1 MFNNLKLG
9 IRLGIGFGV
18 LILGMVIIAGF
29 GILEIWQFN
38 SQVSRVVNIYTPAQ
52 GFLLNADRDLQQ
64 ALVAE
69 RSMLMLPVGSE
80 GFLVQQT
87 AHSENI
93 QQARERV
100 EKYASLVTSERSNEL
115 VTTYRQYQTE
125 WSETTNNLVDQLI
138 NSSDNFTRQALI
150 KQSLGEVD
158 EEFNTM
164 RTVIDE
170 IGNLLTERIL
180 QEEKEAKA
188 AYIQAITLISIAGLI
203 AVVIAVILALRIIQ
217 GILKE
222 LGGEPR
228 YAAEIT
234 RQIAAGEL
242 DMSIQL
248 KDDDHDSL
256 LAALKVVSDKIKLL
270 ISEMNH
276 MSREHDKGNIDVTIN
291 ASKFGGAYKTMAE
304 GLNKMV
310 QGHIID
316 QRKAM
321 SCIEAFG
328 AGSMDAVLEKFPGK
342 KVFINTTIEQV
353 RANIKALIED
363 TNRLVNAAVAGEL
376 DVRADLKVHHGDF
389 RHIVEGLNGVMEA
402 FTQPISE
409 ITQTMQAIESGD
421 LTQSLDASRFH
432 GRLLDLRNAINATI
446 SQLAQT
452 IQEVR
457 SSADALNNAS
467 VSINSTSQS
476 LSSSA
481 SEQASSVEET
491 SASVEQ
497 ISASIE
503 QNASNAKTTN
513 EITDRLMKEAE
524 KGGQAVQQTITAM
537 RGIAEKVSLIDVI
550 AYQTNLLALNATIEA
565 ARAGN
570 HGRGFA
576 VVAGEV
582 RRLAEQSQAAA
593 QEIGDAAQSSVD
605 LSEMAGQLF
614 EDIIPTIRQTSELV
628 RDVSVASSQQATGAR
643 QINITME
650 QLSRITE
657 ENASASEELAA
668 AAEEMNG
675 QSQYLRQLMSF
686 FKMPAA

>member
-1 MFNNLKLG
+1 MFNNLRLG
-9 IRLGIGFGV
+9 TRLGIGFGV
-18 LILGMVIIAGF
+18 LTLGMVIIAGF
-29 GILEIWQFN
+29 GILEMWHFN
-38 SQVSRVVNIYTPAQ
+38 SQVSRVVNTYTPAQ

-69 RSMLMLPVGSE
+69 RSMLVLPAGSE
-80 GFLVQQT
+80 DFLAQQT

-93 QQARERV
+93 QQAHDRV
-100 EKYASLVTSERSNEL
+100 EKYANLVTSERSNEL
-115 VTTYRQYQTE
+115 VAKYRQYQSQ
-125 WSETTNNLVDQLI
+125 WSETSSNLVDQLAA
-138 NSSDNFTRQALI
+138 SSDNFTRQVLI
-150 KQSLGEVD
+150 KQSLGQVD
-158 EEFNTM
+158 QEFNTM
-164 RTVIDE
+164 REVIDE
-170 IGNLLTERIL
+170 IGNVLTERIL
-180 QEEKEAKA
+180 QEDKA
-188 AYIQAITLISIAGLI
+188 AGTAYIRALTLISAAGLI
-203 AVVIAVILALRIIQ
+203 AVTIAVILALRITK

-234 RQIAAGEL
+234 RRIAEGEL

-248 KDDDHDSL
+248 KDNDHDSL

-276 MSREHDKGNIDVTIN
+276 MSREHDKGSIDVTIN

-321 SCIEAFG
+321 TCIEAFG
-328 AGSMDAVLEKFPGK
+328 AGNMDAVLEKFPGK

-353 RANIKALIED
+353 RTNIKALIED

-376 DVRADLKVHHGDF
+376 DVRADLKIHHGDF

-402 FTQPISE
+402 FTQPINE
-409 ITQTMQAIESGD
+409 ITRTMQAIEKGD
-421 LTQSLDASRFH
+421 LTQNLNASRFH

-476 LSSSA
+476 LSTSA

-513 EITDRLMKEAE
+513 DITDRLMKEAE

-605 LSEMAGQLF
+605 LSEMAGKLF

-668 AAEEMNG
+668 AAEEMSG
-675 QSQYLRQLMSF
+675 QSQYLRQLMAF